1 MYTVRVLPRVADLI
15 FSVVHAA
22 VGVCANSG
30 AVAQSAA
37 TNRSVFMNV
46 NNRTKESTRAD
57 SLKRLLGATGGRVH
71 REPQR
76 LEVAAKQSTQ
86 RSVPTS
92 WNQSRDLFPESGDLV
107 GGKIN
112 QAGQKKEPMEAGWGR
127 IKEAFECLRV
137 DGRSQSRPL
146 AFCQALDVGRGHGH
160 WKARQWAANES
171 RLSYGALKK
180 DSFHNLRAPAAS
192 RAC

>member
-1 MYTVRVLPRVADLI
+1 
-15 FSVVHAA
+15 
-22 VGVCANSG
+22 
-30 AVAQSAA
+30 
-37 TNRSVFMNV
+37 MNG
-46 NNRTKESTRAD
+46 NNQTKESTRAD

-107 GGKIN
+107 GGQIN

-137 DGRSQSRPL
+137 DGGSQSRPL
-146 AFCQALDVGRGHGH
+146 AFCQPPDLGRGRGHGH

-171 RLSYGALKK
+171 RLSCGALKK
-180 DSFHNLRAPAAS
+180 DSFHNLRASSAS
-192 RAC
+192 SAG